1 MPVAEAGRLG
11 AATAACCVTQAGA
24 TAGLRD
30 LAETMAVMAGSV
42 PL

>member
-1 MPVAEAGRLG
+1 
-11 AATAACCVTQAGA
+11 VTQAGA

-30 LAETMAVMAGSV
+30 LGETMAVMAGSV